1 MQGFDNNG
9 IVDFLTIEGTSNLVE
24 KVVEQVTKAVTSTMG
39 PNGKVAVISTGT
51 KPKVTKDGVTV
62 ARAIKFN
69 DPRMEL
75 INKVVTEAPIKTD
88 EECGDGTTTTT
99 LLLGELFKIYREF
112 DSYQQQNFIDRLV
125 ALWIEQLKANTIYV
139 DVEDCRLLD
148 LARISSNNDIELC
161 TLVVELYREHKGYFP
176 TIDLVQGVEAVDKV
190 IRSNGLTTGA
200 VYSNHLYGGGNTQVT
215 YNDYVPIVMD
225 FPIRP
230 GDVDAESF
238 MRALANLGK
247 QWSIT
252 AKDLGK
258 SITIILVARAV
269 ETVFDNHILALNKA
283 MTQQDLDVKFVAC
296 RMNGAG
302 GSVGT
307 HLLQD
312 LGIMLDAP
320 MINTMEQLN
329 SVEVGLR
336 SDPFTIGTVRS
347 VFSPGELAQER
358 INKRV
363 EELQETL
370 GEYTGKDRFN
380 MRARFDEKRI
390 RNMTGKLVTI
400 WVGGETESDVIERK
414 DRFEDVVKAVK
425 SALVNGIVPGV
436 GTTLIKAMAEVAVI
450 IHKENPD
457 TLPTHW
463 KEILGGLLE
472 VSHKQNEI
480 LMEGVINDDNPENEV
495 IDLATGRRGKPEH
508 LGIYDTAYAAITALR
523 GGAQNAK
530 ILANMRSIMVS
541 DKLNALSLG
550 N

>member
-283 MTQQDLDVKFVAC
+283 MAQQDLDVKFVAC

>member
-283 MTQQDLDVKFVAC
+283 MAQQGLDVKFVAC